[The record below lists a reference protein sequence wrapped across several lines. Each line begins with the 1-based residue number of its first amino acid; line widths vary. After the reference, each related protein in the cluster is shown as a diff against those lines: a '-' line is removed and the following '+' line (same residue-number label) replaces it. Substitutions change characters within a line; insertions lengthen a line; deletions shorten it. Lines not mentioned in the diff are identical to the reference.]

1 MLRLS
6 SLALFGTLSF
16 AGLRAQTS
24 DLVVFSEMGEK
35 FTLVVDGE
43 EKNATPAARVEAK
56 GIRNETPL
64 VVVRFADAAIA
75 PLKQNSWMEPGK
87 MYTVKITTNKKGERV
102 MRMQG
107 ITEQGSTVSTE
118 APAPTNFVDD
128 TPGTQATTTGG
139 AADGTHVETTTTVTE
154 TSGST
159 GENVNMN
166 VGINGVGLNMNVNV
180 NDGMGGTSTTTNTTT
195 TTTTTTSSSS
205 SHNNAKLTNNN
216 STAHTK
222 PSTTAVKEPV
232 YVAGYNGPIGCAYPM
247 SDAEFSDASKS
258 IESKGFEESKMTMAK
273 QIGKDRCFTVS
284 QVKGIMGLFGF
295 EDSKLD
301 FAKFAYDHVY
311 DKGNYY
317 KVNDAFSFESSID
330 ELNKYIEGR

>member
-43 EKNATPAARVEAK
+43 EKNSAPAARVEAK
-56 GIRNETPL
+56 GIRNATPL

-107 ITEQGSTVSTE
+107 ITEQGGNAVQTE
-118 APAPTNFVDD
+118 APAPSNFVEDAPD
-128 TPGTQATTTGG
+128 TETTGG
-139 AADGTHVETTTTVTE
+139 GNEGMHTETTTTVTE

-180 NDGMGGTSTTTNTTT
+180 NDGMGGTSTTTSSTT

-205 SHNNAKLTNNN
+205 SSSNASLTNNN
-216 STAHTK
+216 AARTK

-232 YVAGYNGPIGCAYPM
+232 YVAGYNGPIGCSYPM
-247 SDAEFSDASKS
+247 SDAEFADASKS
-258 IESKGFEESKMTMAK
+258 IDSKGFEESKMTMAK
-273 QIGKDRCFTVS
+273 QIGRDRCFTVS

-330 ELNKYIEGR
+330 ELNKYIEGH

>member
-6 SLALFGTLSF
+6 TLALFGTLSL
-16 AGLRAQTS
+16 AGVRAQTS
-24 DLVVFSEMGEK
+24 DLVVFSDMGEK

-43 EKNATPAARVEAK
+43 EKNTTPASRVEAK
-56 GIRNETPL
+56 GIVNATPL

-75 PLKQNSWMEPGK
+75 PLKQNTWMEPGK
-87 MYTVKITTNKKGERV
+87 LYTVKITTNKKGERV
-102 MRMQG
+102 LRMQG
-107 ITEQGSTVSTE
+107 MTEQGTTTSTE

-128 TPGTQATTTGG
+128 TPGTQTSTGG
-139 AADGTHVETTTTVTE
+139 GEGTHVESTTTVTE
-154 TSGST
+154 TSGTT

-166 VGINGVGLNMNVNV
+166 VGINGVGINMNVGV
-180 NDGMGGTSTTTNTTT
+180 NDGMGGTSTTT

-205 SHNNAKLTNNN
+205 STTNSNAKLTNNA
-216 STAHTK
+216 TVKEK
-222 PSTTAVKEPV
+222 PATTAVKEPA
-232 YVAGYNGPIGCAYPM
+232 YSMPGYNGPIGCAYPM
-247 SDAEFSDASKS
+247 NDTEFADASKS
-258 IESKGFEESKMTMAK
+258 IESKGFEESKMTLAK
-273 QIGKDRCFTVS
+273 QIGKDRCFTVA